1 MAETLAPIDPADTR
15 GEGGPARR
23 ILRTEDIGPP
33 GTRLL
38 LDQDAGPPRPAS
50 APASR
55 LSQYA
60 TLAAVAAVV
69 ALMVAAPDIAGLIVL
84 GAVLAY
90 LLSPLVDR
98 LERRGLERTRGAA
111 LILAAVLGLSSLLIA
126 LALPVILEQLGSL
139 QERWDN
145 GELLALVRDAEV
157 ALAARLGMDNA
168 SDLGLVQSMRE
179 AFHPDAGPL
188 IGYVPG
194 VLESVGNAVVV
205 PFVLFALLK
214 DGPTLRRRLLA
225 FVPNRY
231 FEFAMTVVYKAD
243 ANLGGYLRGQAL
255 IAVLVGASTALGL
268 GILGV
273 DYYLVIGVVTGLAN
287 FIPYVGFAI
296 SAALAIVVSIVTT
309 GGMDQVAAVVILYV
323 VLQTVENVVFQPW
336 ITGKNVSMHPVLVL
350 LAILVGGRIGG
361 VMGMAL
367 GVPAAAVLKVLFL
380 ETAIGLRRY
389 HL

>member
-1 MAETLAPIDPADTR
+1 MAEALADA
-15 GEGGPARR
+15 PARR
-23 ILRTEDIGPP
+23 FARTEDTGPL
-33 GTRLL
+33 GTRLVHNE
-38 LDQDAGPPRPAS
+38 DTEPHRPAS

-55 LSQYA
+55 LSLYA
-60 TLAAVAAVV
+60 TLAAVAGVIAI
-69 ALMVAAPDIAGLIVL
+69 AVAAPDISGLVL
-84 GAVLAY
+84 IGAVLAY
-90 LLSPLVDR
+90 LLSPLVDL
-98 LERRGLERTRGAA
+98 LERRGLERMRGAA
-111 LILAAVLGLSSLLIA
+111 LILIVVLGLSTLVIS
-126 LALPVILEQLGSL
+126 LALPVILDQLMSL

-145 GELLALVRDAEV
+145 GELLALVRDAET

-168 SDLGLVQSMRE
+168 SDLGLVQSVRD

-188 IGYVPG
+188 IGYVPDA
-194 VLESVGNAVVV
+194 LETIGNAVVV

-255 IAVLVGASTALGL
+255 IALLVGASTALGL
-268 GILGV
+268 GILDV
-273 DYYLVIGVVTGLAN
+273 DYYLVIGLVTGLAN

-309 GGMDQVAAVVILYV
+309 GGMEQVAAVVILYV